1 MSPPSI
7 WKLPPKHSH
16 FAETRS
22 ISLMQAAGTRIPLI
36 ERKGYLRSPI
46 RNEVEHSAKKILA
59 ECSTRWPSAQYF
71 RSIIQPNYH
80 DASIR
85 LDVESGGGLCLFQ
98 SQLLHRLLLLA
109 LFYFLPTSTCAA
121 GAVAVACAPRHP
133 NRRIANQSNV
143 PRFRTITGMVSSKV
157 CTPTE
162 LGSGLVAPRMIKTTC
177 FQEDHAACAW
187 D

>member
-46 RNEVEHSAKKILA
+46 RNEVEHSAKILA

-71 RSIIQPNYH
+71 RSKRH
-80 DASIR
+80 DVAVR
-85 LDVESGGGLCLFQ
+85 EEDENGVES
-98 SQLLHRLLLLA
+98 SR
-109 LFYFLPTSTCAA
+109 AA
-121 GAVAVACAPRHP
+121 
-133 NRRIANQSNV
+133 RRD
-143 PRFRTITGMVSSKV
+143 RCMMVSKNPS
-157 CTPTE
+157 
-162 LGSGLVAPRMIKTTC
+162 
-177 FQEDHAACAW
+177 
-187 D
+187 

>member
-22 ISLMQAAGTRIPLI
+22 ISLMPAAGTRIPLI

-46 RNEVEHSAKKILA
+46 RNEIEHSAKKILA

-80 DASIR
+80 IYHWGRLNSSKKCASATAIR
-85 LDVESGGGLCLFQ
+85 KSIFSAPHSDGGV
-98 SQLLHRLLLLA
+98 SRHRHPLA
-109 LFYFLPTSTCAA
+109 CDEFIDYYANYLWSTCHS
-121 GAVAVACAPRHP
+121 GIVYDLACRSSFNHP
-133 NRRIANQSNV
+133 D
-143 PRFRTITGMVSSKV
+143 
-157 CTPTE
+157 
-162 LGSGLVAPRMIKTTC
+162 KTTSRRSA
-177 FQEDHAACAW
+177 ESH
-187 D
+187 

>member
-80 DASIR
+80 MRNWNVIR
-85 LDVESGGGLCLFQ
+85 SEPGDVPIAHTHAHQHFTSFFR
-98 SQLLHRLLLLA
+98 SHRA
-109 LFYFLPTSTCAA
+109 L
-121 GAVAVACAPRHP
+121 
-133 NRRIANQSNV
+133 
-143 PRFRTITGMVSSKV
+143 
-157 CTPTE
+157 
-162 LGSGLVAPRMIKTTC
+162 
-177 FQEDHAACAW
+177 
-187 D
+187 

>member
-1 MSPPSI
+1 MAAPSI
-7 WKLPPKHSH
+7 GKLPPKHAH

-80 DASIR
+80 RAVHVVNGK
-85 LDVESGGGLCLFQ
+85 LTEGWTNFALKGGN
-98 SQLLHRLLLLA
+98 LH
-109 LFYFLPTSTCAA
+109 
-121 GAVAVACAPRHP
+121 
-133 NRRIANQSNV
+133 
-143 PRFRTITGMVSSKV
+143 
-157 CTPTE
+157 
-162 LGSGLVAPRMIKTTC
+162 
-177 FQEDHAACAW
+177 
-187 D
+187 

>member
-71 RSIIQPNYH
+71 RSIIQPNYQH
-80 DASIR
+80 RPQCGFFHRPLGNWTPHAPSCH
-85 LDVESGGGLCLFQ
+85 ESPPILFNSPSPLH
-98 SQLLHRLLLLA
+98 SQIYTR
-109 LFYFLPTSTCAA
+109 P
-121 GAVAVACAPRHP
+121 
-133 NRRIANQSNV
+133 
-143 PRFRTITGMVSSKV
+143 
-157 CTPTE
+157 
-162 LGSGLVAPRMIKTTC
+162 
-177 FQEDHAACAW
+177 
-187 D
+187 

>member
-71 RSIIQPNYH
+71 LSIIQPNYH
-80 DASIR
+80 AGSIR
-85 LDVESGGGLCLFQ
+85 LDVDSDYDLCLF
-98 SQLLHRLLLLA
+98 SSHLLTRLSL
-109 LFYFLPTSTCAA
+109 
-121 GAVAVACAPRHP
+121 
-133 NRRIANQSNV
+133 
-143 PRFRTITGMVSSKV
+143 
-157 CTPTE
+157 
-162 LGSGLVAPRMIKTTC
+162 
-177 FQEDHAACAW
+177 
-187 D
+187 

>member
-71 RSIIQPNYH
+71 RSIIQPNYQLVIPQKS
-80 DASIR
+80 AR
-85 LDVESGGGLCLFQ
+85 DV
-98 SQLLHRLLLLA
+98 
-109 LFYFLPTSTCAA
+109 
-121 GAVAVACAPRHP
+121 
-133 NRRIANQSNV
+133 
-143 PRFRTITGMVSSKV
+143 K
-157 CTPTE
+157 
-162 LGSGLVAPRMIKTTC
+162 LVALAQVFWRR
-177 FQEDHAACAW
+177 
-187 D
+187 

>member
-80 DASIR
+80 FFPSPPQKRVKERGAGWAR
-85 LDVESGGGLCLFQ
+85 PRPTGTTLF
-98 SQLLHRLLLLA
+98 
-109 LFYFLPTSTCAA
+109 
-121 GAVAVACAPRHP
+121 
-133 NRRIANQSNV
+133 
-143 PRFRTITGMVSSKV
+143 
-157 CTPTE
+157 
-162 LGSGLVAPRMIKTTC
+162 
-177 FQEDHAACAW
+177 
-187 D
+187 

>member
-46 RNEVEHSAKKILA
+46 RNEVEHSAKIFLA

-80 DASIR
+80 VDFLAICTSIYSTSR
-85 LDVESGGGLCLFQ
+85 ERKK
-98 SQLLHRLLLLA
+98 LLR
-109 LFYFLPTSTCAA
+109 SC
-121 GAVAVACAPRHP
+121 
-133 NRRIANQSNV
+133 S
-143 PRFRTITGMVSSKV
+143 
-157 CTPTE
+157 
-162 LGSGLVAPRMIKTTC
+162 
-177 FQEDHAACAW
+177 
-187 D
+187 

>member
-71 RSIIQPNYH
+71 RSIIQPNYQRRF
-80 DASIR
+80 S
-85 LDVESGGGLCLFQ
+85 CN
-98 SQLLHRLLLLA
+98 LHVY
-109 LFYFLPTSTCAA
+109 LFYE
-121 GAVAVACAPRHP
+121 PRKKKASP
-133 NRRIANQSNV
+133 I
-143 PRFRTITGMVSSKV
+143 
-157 CTPTE
+157 
-162 LGSGLVAPRMIKTTC
+162 
-177 FQEDHAACAW
+177 
-187 D
+187 

>member
-16 FAETRS
+16 FADTRS

-46 RNEVEHSAKKILA
+46 RNEVEHSAKIFLA

-80 DASIR
+80 NPQ
-85 LDVESGGGLCLFQ
+85 CL
-98 SQLLHRLLLLA
+98 SR
-109 LFYFLPTSTCAA
+109 T
-121 GAVAVACAPRHP
+121 GEHP
-133 NRRIANQSNV
+133 IPAQDPS
-143 PRFRTITGMVSSKV
+143 P
-157 CTPTE
+157 P
-162 LGSGLVAPRMIKTTC
+162 
-177 FQEDHAACAW
+177 
-187 D
+187 

>member
-71 RSIIQPNYH
+71 RSIIQPNYQVMRGLFP
-80 DASIR
+80 SFSSENIYFETKKVP
-85 LDVESGGGLCLFQ
+85 LESELSSELFRWMEALRRR
-98 SQLLHRLLLLA
+98 SSLL
-109 LFYFLPTSTCAA
+109 S
-121 GAVAVACAPRHP
+121 VAR
-133 NRRIANQSNV
+133 
-143 PRFRTITGMVSSKV
+143 
-157 CTPTE
+157 
-162 LGSGLVAPRMIKTTC
+162 
-177 FQEDHAACAW
+177 
-187 D
+187 